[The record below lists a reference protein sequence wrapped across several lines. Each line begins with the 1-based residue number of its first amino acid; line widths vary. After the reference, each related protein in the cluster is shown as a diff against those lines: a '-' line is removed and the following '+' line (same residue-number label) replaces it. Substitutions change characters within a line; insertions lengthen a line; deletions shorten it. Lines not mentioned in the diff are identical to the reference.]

1 MNGNVS
7 SAVRFTDARV
17 YNSIHLTGG
26 GGERRE
32 GRKGMAVIS
41 CVIISIINTSKL
53 GH

>member
-26 GGERRE
+26 GGGEE
-32 GRKGMAVIS
+32 GGEEGDGGNIMR
-41 CVIISIINTSKL
+41 NYFYN
-53 GH
+53 

>member
-17 YNSIHLTGG
+17 YNSIHLTG

>member
-26 GGERRE
+26 GEEGGE
-32 GRKGMAVIS
+32 GMAVIS

>member
-26 GGERRE
+26 GGEE
-32 GRKGMAVIS
+32 GGEEGDGGNIMR
-41 CVIISIINTSKL
+41 NYFYN
-53 GH
+53 